1 MKKVRKS
8 CFWALLL
15 TYKSTLY
22 LFRKARYEHLKFFT
36 NKNASNF
43 ETMGLRVK
51 LNGNY
56 LIGNFWALLL
66 TYKSTLYLFRKA
78 RYEHLKFFTNKNAS
92 NFETMGLRVKLNG
105 NYLIGNFWALLLT
118 YKSTLYLFRKARYE
132 WLKVDSSDK
141 SN

>member
-1 MKKVRKS
+1 MSIWSFLQNKNASNFETMGLRVKMNGNYLIDNL
-8 CFWALLL
+8 WALLL

-22 LFRKARYEHLKFFT
+22 LFREARFEHLKFFT

-51 LNGNY
+51 MNGNY
-56 LIGNFWALLL
+56 LIDNFWALRL
-66 TYKSTLYLFRKA
+66 TYESTLYLFR
-78 RYEHLKFFTNKNAS
+78 E
-92 NFETMGLRVKLNG
+92 
-105 NYLIGNFWALLLT
+105 
-118 YKSTLYLFRKARYE
+118 ARYE